1 MLSQALE
8 ISLYLSS
15 FCESRILT
23 QFGWALCFRTGHG
36 SVIRVSVQSP
46 SQACNQGVSGATV
59 ISRSSRGRVSFQ
71 AHLVVEMHMST
82 TTGYHFI
89 PVIMAVI
96 RKAINSKYWQGYG
109 EKGTL
114 MNCWWDCKLVQSLQ
128 KIVWKFLKKLKII

>member
-1 MLSQALE
+1 MTY
-8 ISLYLSS
+8 IYYLSS
-15 FCESRILT
+15 FCESRIQT
-23 QFGWALCFRTGHG
+23 YFIWALCFRIGHG
-36 SVIRVSVQSP
+36 SVLKVSVQGP

-59 ISRSSRGRVSFQ
+59 ISRFSFQ
-71 AHLVVEMHMST
+71 AHLVVEMHVNT

-89 PVIMAVI
+89 PVRMAVI

-128 KIVWKFLKKLKII
+128 KIVWKFLKKLKIV